1 MSCFGFG
8 NKEKKP
14 IKYVKEKKRLEG
26 TRGDEEEEE
35 ERRRRREGRGG
46 EEEEERRE
54 EEKRRVGRRDSLCY
68 VVMRHSK

>member
-14 IKYVKEKKRLEG
+14 IKYVKEKKRLEV

-35 ERRRRREGRGG
+35 ERRRSEGAGG
-46 EEEEERRE
+46 EEEEGGEARRRE
-54 EEKRRVGRRDSLCY
+54 EKSG
-68 VVMRHSK
+68 